1 MPQLK
6 SSSAREGTRQ
16 SSAGSGEGAASCR
29 VPPHTCPPA
38 SGAVSSG
45 LGFSPRCQRAPRL
58 LAGAGVFPATLSPAA
73 EARRA
78 SLPVSPGPPVSADFN
93 VLPLWSGAASVVLRG
108 LSPVG
113 RTLGP
118 TLSLSLAPWKPR
130 QKSHSTPPTPGAPA
144 GSLACFAND
153 NVFDFSQGSGN
164 FTVLK
169 VLAYF

>member
-73 EARRA
+73 GSRQQRPGGLRSPSRR
-78 SLPVSPGPPVSADFN
+78 
-93 VLPLWSGAASVVLRG
+93 VLRCLRILTCCLFGQQPPLWSCAVSAPWGERWAPPCHSASHPG
-108 LSPVG
+108 SPPRSRIPRPPRLELLLAVWPVSQM
-113 RTLGP
+113 TM
-118 TLSLSLAPWKPR
+118 SLASPR
-130 QKSHSTPPTPGAPA
+130 AQGI
-144 GSLACFAND
+144 
-153 NVFDFSQGSGN
+153 SQ
-164 FTVLK
+164 F
-169 VLAYF
+169 